1 MGTHAWPRAIMPSV
15 AIWKRAQ
22 LAEYMPKVPLG
33 GSPSRATPEASCS
46 TCSCVSRYVIHTNAP
61 ALPLASVVRHPKQ

>member
-1 MGTHAWPRAIMPSV
+1 MGLGLEVRVRVSRVI
-15 AIWKRAQ
+15 
-22 LAEYMPKVPLG
+22 PKVPLA

-61 ALPLASVVRHPKQ
+61 ALPLASVLRHPKQ